1 MKHECHCGLNKH
13 LKHLRAKKL
22 GIVGAMLMLVHIL
35 FHVVECL
42 ILPAII
48 VGVTE
53 QATSAKSA
61 EAKGYARQVRI
72 DHTDGHSLFVPQWSS
87 NETRLLTFSETTA
100 APR

>member
-1 MKHECHCGLNKH
+1 MKHECHCGLSKH
-13 LKHLRAKKL
+13 LKHFRAKKL
-22 GIVGAMLMLVHIL
+22 GIVGVILMLVHIL

-61 EAKGYARQVRI
+61 ETKDYTRQMRL
-72 DHTDGHSLFVPQWSS
+72 DHTDEYSLFVPQWPS
-87 NETRLLTFSETTA
+87 NEASLLTFSETTA